1 MAVQSKILTRTV
13 KSLPGFKDGMQFASG
28 TGTLALGI
36 PGKIYDTYPGQ
47 GPGCHT
53 TTLKADA
60 EVGTFLDG
68 QGIIVNAPEY
78 ALVSTTE
85 SLGGDAKN
93 SALSPSLW
101 LKAGTVVSCV
111 TMGHVVV
118 KESEVEKI
126 LAGMTGRV
134 LDYPTDMYDADD
146 SDSAE
151 DSEADPLVVVE
162 VTGLK

>member
-36 PGKIYDTYPGQ
+36 PGKIYDTFPGQ

-60 EVGTFLDG
+60 EVGTFLAG

-85 SLGGDAKN
+85 SLAGDPKN

-111 TMGHVVV
+111 TLGHVIV
-118 KESEVEKI
+118 KESSVDAI
-126 LAGMTGRV
+126 LAGMNGKV
-134 LDYPTDMYDADD
+134 LDYPTDMYEDD
-146 SDSAE
+146 SDSSE
-151 DSEADPLVVVE
+151 DSDADPLVVVE

>member
-1 MAVQSKILTRTV
+1 MAVQSEILTRTV
-13 KSLPGFKDGMQFASG
+13 TTSDGAGFKFASG

-60 EVGTFLDG
+60 DVGTYLEG

-78 ALVSTTE
+78 ALQGSPT
-85 SLGGDAKN
+85 
-93 SALSPSLW
+93 ALSPSLT

-111 TMGHVVV
+111 TMGHVIV
-118 KESEVEKI
+118 KESETEAI
-126 LAGMTGRV
+126 LAGMYGRV
-134 LDYPTDMYDADD
+134 LDYPLDVYGDAEE
-146 SDSAE
+146 SDASDA
-151 DSEADPLVVVE
+151 SEASDADPLVVVE
-162 VTGLK
+162 VNGLK